1 MRQVRKIGSL
11 KDVLSSL
18 NGETESNCS
27 RVDQMLN
34 FLDDDQEAPPSNWS
48 KPSDTTEETF
58 IVKAPHMDHEYCYLQ
73 QHLRSLKDKRV
84 VQSVN
89 AELRGQQAELLREI
103 AATNYDME
111 GLSFEDERENEE
123 PKGSRRYVKFGEK
136 SRLKANGGAGVVRK
150 RGKESARRMELEYEE
165 EDEEEDLF
173 EMPPYTGYYRSRNR
187 YTSAVE
193 NDRTDDFD
201 DMEEDG
207 YHGLSRRAI
216 APATSL
222 SRTRKRRFAD
232 GSESALP
239 PPSSKRRVQESS
251 PPSGQPPS
259 PSKDFSSPNRRG
271 RKESRRFGRKYAPV
285 SEDRSPPK
293 LSVDVIPDDRS
304 TKDPEPTAF
313 PESESLGAT
322 EICGPATISLPVGFE
337 TWSAEEEEKFEESK
351 RRLLGPM
358 GIQTSAIASQE
369 PVRESKSRRKSSLQA
384 NQLVCERCKTA
395 EVSSCQLCSLMRQ
408 VRKIGSLKDVLSS
421 LNGETE
427 SNCSRVDQ
435 MLNFLDDDQEAP
447 PSNWSKPSDTTEE
460 TFIVKAPHMDHEY
473 CYLQQHL
480 RSLKDK
486 RVVQSVNAELRGQQ
500 AELLREIAATNY
512 DMEGLSFE
520 DERENEEPKGSRRY
534 VKFGEKSRLKANGG
548 AGVVR
553 KRGKESARRME
564 LEYEEEDEEEDLFEM
579 PPYTGYYRSRNRY
592 TSAVENDRTDD
603 FDDMEEDGYH
613 GLSRRAIAPATSLS
627 RTRKRRFAD
636 GSESAL
642 PPPSSKRRVQE
653 SSPPSGQP
661 PSPSKDFSSPNRR
674 GRKESRRFGR
684 KYGGYEA
691 ETANILIGIT
701 SSESKLADQSPSDL
715 GSLQAS
721 QPSMISLEI
730 FPNILVI
737 RDREIHPSFISIRMK
752 PDTYFYAN
760 PDILRSDLLKSRG
773 SGRILIQRVRNQKR
787 AMCLTWSHAQLLFLR
802 MSTKR
807 RTAMQILSM

>member
-271 RKESRRFGRKYAPV
+271 RKESRRFGRK
-285 SEDRSPPK
+285 
-293 LSVDVIPDDRS
+293 
-304 TKDPEPTAF
+304 
-313 PESESLGAT
+313 
-322 EICGPATISLPVGFE
+322 
-337 TWSAEEEEKFEESK
+337 
-351 RRLLGPM
+351 
-358 GIQTSAIASQE
+358 
-369 PVRESKSRRKSSLQA
+369 
-384 NQLVCERCKTA
+384 
-395 EVSSCQLCSLMRQ
+395 
-408 VRKIGSLKDVLSS
+408 
-421 LNGETE
+421 
-427 SNCSRVDQ
+427 
-435 MLNFLDDDQEAP
+435 
-447 PSNWSKPSDTTEE
+447 
-460 TFIVKAPHMDHEY
+460 
-473 CYLQQHL
+473 
-480 RSLKDK
+480 
-486 RVVQSVNAELRGQQ
+486 
-500 AELLREIAATNY
+500 
-512 DMEGLSFE
+512 
-520 DERENEEPKGSRRY
+520 
-534 VKFGEKSRLKANGG
+534 
-548 AGVVR
+548 
-553 KRGKESARRME
+553 
-564 LEYEEEDEEEDLFEM
+564 
-579 PPYTGYYRSRNRY
+579 
-592 TSAVENDRTDD
+592 
-603 FDDMEEDGYH
+603 
-613 GLSRRAIAPATSLS
+613 
-627 RTRKRRFAD
+627 
-636 GSESAL
+636 
-642 PPPSSKRRVQE
+642 
-653 SSPPSGQP
+653 
-661 PSPSKDFSSPNRR
+661 
-674 GRKESRRFGR
+674 
-684 KYGGYEA
+684 
-691 ETANILIGIT
+691 
-701 SSESKLADQSPSDL
+701 
-715 GSLQAS
+715 
-721 QPSMISLEI
+721 
-730 FPNILVI
+730 
-737 RDREIHPSFISIRMK
+737 
-752 PDTYFYAN
+752 
-760 PDILRSDLLKSRG
+760 
-773 SGRILIQRVRNQKR
+773 
-787 AMCLTWSHAQLLFLR
+787 
-802 MSTKR
+802 
-807 RTAMQILSM
+807 